1 MKGQKRIRDYNIEI
15 GSLQTGKRN
24 AITDVEG
31 VKVGHLTLDNE
42 EVKTGV
48 TVILPHSRNL
58 FKEKLIGAVHVING
72 FGKTMGTIQIQELGT
87 IETPIALTNTLSIGE
102 VSSALIDYMLE
113 MNEDIG
119 KTTGT
124 VNPIVCE
131 CNDGFLNDIRGKHVK
146 KHHVLKAIKN
156 ADVSF
161 KEGAVGAGTGMS
173 CYELK
178 GGIGSASRVIQLGDK
193 TYSIG
198 VLVLTNMGKKG
209 ELIVDGRALNQEII
223 QEDSAQEGHLDDGSI
238 IIILATDIPLTERQL
253 NRICK
258 RAVVGLNR
266 TGSQLDNGSGEIA
279 IGFTTANCVQ
289 HYRKDI
295 INAVWFLHEDKID
308 NVFKAAAES
317 TEEAILNSMITAEQ
331 TIGRDGNRRLSLKEH
346 IGIMQLTCI
355 HKDIQ
360 G

>member
-1 MKGQKRIRDYNIEI
+1 MKGQKRIRDYNIVI
-15 GSLQTGKRN
+15 GSFQTGKRN

-31 VKVGHLTLDNE
+31 VKVGHVTLDNK

-58 FKEKLIGAVHVING
+58 FREKLFAAAHVING
-72 FGKTMGTIQIQELGT
+72 FGKSMGTIQIQELGT

-102 VSSALIDYMLE
+102 AGSALIDYMLE
-113 MNEDIG
+113 TNEDIG
-119 KTTGT
+119 ITTGT
-124 VNPIVCE
+124 VNPVVCE

-146 KHHVLKAIKN
+146 KHHVREAIKN
-156 ADVSF
+156 TDVSF

-178 GGIGSASRVIQLGDK
+178 GGIGSASRIIRFGDK

-209 ELIVDGRALNQEII
+209 ELIINGRALGQELI
-223 QEDSAQEGHLDDGSI
+223 QKDPAQKGQPDDGSV

-253 NRICK
+253 NRVCK
-258 RAVVGLNR
+258 RAIVGLNR
-266 TGSQLDNGSGEIA
+266 TGSHLDNGSGEIV

-289 HYRKDI
+289 HYRKEI
-295 INAVWFLHEDKID
+295 LNAVWFLHENEID
-308 NVFKAAAES
+308 HVFRAVVEG

-331 TIGRDGNRRLSLKEH
+331 TIGRDSNRRQSLKEH
-346 IGIMQLTCI
+346 IHLV
-355 HKDIQ
+355 
-360 G
+360 

>member
-1 MKGQKRIRDYNIEI
+1 
-15 GSLQTGKRN
+15 
-24 AITDVEG
+24 VEG
-31 VKVGHLTLDNE
+31 VKVGHATLDHK

-48 TVILPHSRNL
+48 TVILPHGRNL
-58 FKEKLIGAVHVING
+58 FREKVFAAVHVING
-72 FGKTMGTIQIQELGT
+72 FGKTIGTVQIEELGV

-119 KTTGT
+119 KTTGS

-131 CNDGFLNDIRGKHVK
+131 CNDGFLNDIRGKHIK
-146 KHHVLKAIKN
+146 KQHVWKAIEN

-178 GGIGSASRVIQLGDK
+178 GGIGSASRVIQLGD
-193 TYSIG
+193 TLYSIG
-198 VLVLTNMGKKG
+198 VLVLTNMGKKR
-209 ELIVDGRALNQEII
+209 ELIVDGRALGQELFKTYSV
-223 QEDSAQEGHLDDGSI
+223 QAGQSHDGSI
-238 IIILATDIPLTERQL
+238 IVILATDVPLTERQL
-253 NRICK
+253 KRVCK

-266 TGSQLDNGSGEIA
+266 TGSHIDNGSGEIV

-289 HYRKDI
+289 HYPKKV
-295 INAVWFLHEDKID
+295 INIARFLSEDKID
-308 NVFKAAAES
+308 LVFKAVAEG

-331 TIGRDGNRRLSLKEH
+331 TIGRDGNLRPSLKEY
-346 IGIMQLTCI
+346 I
-355 HKDIQ
+355 
-360 G
+360 